1 MTTARPRLYP
11 LIAVP
16 GGPQPPSTPAEKAAW
31 DAGMDGAPNPDPSDP
46 RITEVWEDAWEVRAE
61 LALERRQRA
70 PCPSGRF

>member
-1 MTTARPRLYP
+1 MNAARPRLYP

-31 DAGMDGAPNPDPSDP
+31 DAGMDGLPNPDPDDP
-46 RITEVWEDAWEVRAE
+46 RITECWWAAWEVRAE
-61 LALERRQRA
+61 LASERRQRA